1 MTECPSFVLGSNTSW
16 SPLGFPLAVQACKSP
31 DDNKHKGNK
40 CRTICPGTSLSYSIF
55 RKITSIKKIQH
66 CSLTIYVYNLVLYS
80 LSRLDAK
87 LVNDIKI
94 ITLRT

>member
-1 MTECPSFVLGSNTSW
+1 MIINTKEINVGPS
-16 SPLGFPLAVQACKSP
+16 VQA
-31 DDNKHKGNK
+31 
-40 CRTICPGTSLSYSIF
+40 GTSLSYSIF